1 LAAYGWRDDRSVEE
15 GLFEEGH
22 RFDFFQAVRLLESAF
37 PERSEPG
44 VGIDPGSEVVRFR
57 SNVGFGFPAAD
68 VEKVDRPGEED
79 EPAAMLV
86 NFLGLAGG
94 LGPLP
99 RWVTELILERRNRK
113 DTALKDFLDIFNH
126 RLVSILYRARKKYRT
141 ALHWRSPEESATTR
155 PFFGLVGLGTEG
167 LENRMG
173 VRDRSLLLYT
183 GLLSRAAKSMVGLV
197 AVLEHYFGCQ
207 VELAPFRGRWFD
219 LADDQRTF
227 IGLSGQN
234 QELGRGV
241 VLGTRVWD
249 QTASF
254 ELTLGPLGLDRF
266 MEFLPIGAEHRPLR
280 ALTEF
285 YVGQDFLF
293 DVRLCIAADEV
304 PVSRLGGDRA
314 ARLGWTSWLKTTD
327 FGENDSQV
335 VLRHRE

>member
-1 LAAYGWRDDRSVEE
+1 MAAYGWRDDRSVEE
-15 GLFEEGH
+15 GLFQEGH
-22 RFDFFQAVRLLESAF
+22 RFDFFQAVRLLEAAF

-44 VGIDPGSEVVRFR
+44 AGIEPGSEVVRFR
-57 SNVGFGFPAAD
+57 SNVEFGFPAVD
-68 VEKVDRPGEED
+68 VVNVDRPAKDD

-99 RWVTELILERRNRK
+99 RWVTELIVERRNRK
-113 DTALKDFLDIFNH
+113 DTALRDFLDIFNH

-141 ALHWRSPEESATTR
+141 SLHWRSPEESATTR
-155 PFFGLVGLGTEG
+155 PFFGLIGLGTGG
-167 LENRMG
+167 LQNRMG

-183 GLLSRAAKSMVGLV
+183 GLLSKSAKSMVGLV
-197 AVLEHYFGCQ
+197 SVLEHYFACPVG
-207 VELAPFRGRWFD
+207 LAPFKGRWFD

-227 IGLSGQN
+227 IGLSGRN
-234 QELGRGV
+234 QDLGRGA

-249 QTASF
+249 QSASF
-254 ELTLGPLGLDRF
+254 ELTLGPLGLDKF
-266 MEFLPIGAEHRPLR
+266 LDFLPTGEQHRPLR

-293 DVRLCIAADEV
+293 DVRLCIEADEV
-304 PVSRLGGDRA
+304 PVSRLGGDQA
-314 ARLGWTSWLKTTD
+314 ARLGWTSWLKTQD
-327 FGENDSQV
+327 FAEDDSQV